1 MREKNGEYLHTST
14 VCLAAIYGP
23 SEERQF
29 QKIVSMVKLLL
40 LPFRIDEANVK
51 QDWIYVDN
59 LVLALVLARMALL
72 DDIPSKPFLLL
83 NISTSIEQPLA
94 CVLLIIFKIYVSSKI
109 LT

>member
-1 MREKNGEYLHTST
+1 MREKNGEYLHKSA
-14 VCLAAIYGP
+14 VCLAAIYGL
-23 SEERQF
+23 SEERRF
-29 QKIVSMVKLLL
+29 QRIVSVVKLLL

-83 NISTSIEQPLA
+83 NISTSIE
-94 CVLLIIFKIYVSSKI
+94 
-109 LT
+109 